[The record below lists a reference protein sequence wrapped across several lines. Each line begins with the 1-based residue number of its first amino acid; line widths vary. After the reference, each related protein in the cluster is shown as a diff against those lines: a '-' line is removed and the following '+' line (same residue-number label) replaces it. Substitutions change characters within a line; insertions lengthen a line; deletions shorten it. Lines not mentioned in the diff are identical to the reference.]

1 MKSGKT
7 IFSLATLLT
16 VSVIGL
22 TLILS
27 ACGDKV
33 QKPEFKTE
41 YQAIFLT
48 TGNVF
53 FGKIEKYAPN
63 YIQVTDVYIPQSQVN
78 PDTKQTVNFVVSRA
92 KQWHK
97 PDVTFISP
105 TSVAMVEPVSADS
118 DVVKWIKDDKAKAQ
132 AQ

>member
-1 MKSGKT
+1 MKSGKS
-7 IFSLATLLT
+7 IFSSTVLLM
-16 VSVIGL
+16 VILVGL
-22 TLILS
+22 MLVLS
-27 ACGDKV
+27 ACGDKA

-118 DVVKWIKDDKAKAQ
+118 DVIKWIRADKEKSQ

>member
-1 MKSGKT
+1 MAALST
-7 IFSLATLLT
+7 IL
-16 VSVIGL
+16 VIGL
-22 TLILS
+22 VLVLS

-33 QKPEFKTE
+33 QKPDFKTE

-48 TGNVF
+48 TGNVL
-53 FGKIEKYAPN
+53 FGKIEKYAPG

-105 TSVAMVEPVSADS
+105 TSVAMVEPVAADS
-118 DVVKWIKDDKAKAQ
+118 DVVKWILADKEKSK
-132 AQ
+132 